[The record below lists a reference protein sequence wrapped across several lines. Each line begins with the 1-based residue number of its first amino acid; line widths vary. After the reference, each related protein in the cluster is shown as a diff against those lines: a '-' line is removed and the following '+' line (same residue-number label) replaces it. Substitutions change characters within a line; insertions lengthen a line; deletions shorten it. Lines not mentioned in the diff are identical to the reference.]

1 MIAMDDWIMD
11 NWITDIL
18 AASVSSG
25 DAAAV
30 SDEGETAG
38 PERYTP
44 PGAVPP
50 SAADVGTSVSGG
62 DITLYQIEVYT
73 VSGSDQELQYTLFDK
88 PLDEYTVSEGLLLIL
103 VIIAVGAVVWT
114 AVKEGFRWLSW

>member
-1 MIAMDDWIMD
+1 MTMDDWIM
-11 NWITDIL
+11 DIL

-25 DAAAV
+25 DAAEWAG
-30 SDEGETAG
+30 DEGETAG
-38 PERYTP
+38 PEQYTL

-50 SAADVGTSVSGG
+50 SAATSVSGG

-114 AVKEGFRWLSW
+114 AVKEGFRWLS

>member
-1 MIAMDDWIMD
+1 MDMD

-30 SDEGETAG
+30 SGEGETAG
-38 PERYTP
+38 PERYNP

-50 SAADVGTSVSGG
+50 SAATSVSGG
-62 DITLYQIEVYT
+62 DIALYQIEVCT
-73 VSGSDQELQYTLFDK
+73 VSGSDRELQYTLFNK
-88 PLDEYTVSEGLLLIL
+88 PLEEYTVSEGLLLIL
-103 VIIAVGAVVWT
+103 VLVAVAVVVDDIVGR
-114 AVKEGFRWLSW
+114 AFRWLSW

>member
-1 MIAMDDWIMD
+1 MITMNDWIMD
-11 NWITDIL
+11 VL

-50 SAADVGTSVSGG
+50 SAATSVSGG
-62 DITLYQIEVYT
+62 DIALYQIGVYT
-73 VSGSDQELQYTLFDK
+73 VSGSDQELQYTLWDK

-114 AVKEGFRWLSW
+114 AIKEGFRWLSW